1 MLVSCDL
8 SERVGVDFTLS
19 GGSRSSSKGEL
30 SVLFFE
36 NVARDSDPN
45 SRPAWL
51 KHCSP
56 PALAP
61 TGSTCDDKLWEI
73 SAVNNGADFDLNSI

>member
-1 MLVSCDL
+1 MLVSRDL

-19 GGSRSSSKGEL
+19 GGSRSSSKGKL

-45 SRPAWL
+45 SRPA
-51 KHCSP
+51 
-56 PALAP
+56 
-61 TGSTCDDKLWEI
+61 
-73 SAVNNGADFDLNSI
+73 

>member
-36 NVARDSDPN
+36 NVPRDSDPN
-45 SRPAWL
+45 SRPA
-51 KHCSP
+51 
-56 PALAP
+56 
-61 TGSTCDDKLWEI
+61 
-73 SAVNNGADFDLNSI
+73 